1 MNPAVKPPVTGEKD
15 MSERIAH
22 RPHFEA
28 VAVLEILMLVA
39 AVAVFTQLR
48 RSTSLAHAAS
58 NAQSKPEEIG
68 FYCNLKALTTE
79 ERARHKHLTVQLK
92 QATLETKELPDGYG
106 FRLDSAKIS
115 LPDLAEWISA
125 ERKCCN
131 FFDFELELQRND
143 GPLWLKLHGKDG
155 VKAFMRQ
162 EFGVQ

>member
-1 MNPAVKPPVTGEKD
+1 MT
-15 MSERIAH
+15 ERIAH
-22 RPHFEA
+22 RLRIQATALLEVFVLVSA
-28 VAVLEILMLVA
+28 VALSS
-39 AVAVFTQLR
+39 QLLC
-48 RSTSLAHAAS
+48 STSSARAGS
-58 NAQSKPEEIG
+58 SAQSKSEEIG

-79 ERARHKHLTVQLK
+79 ERARHKQLTIQLK

-106 FRLDSAKIS
+106 FRLDNAKIS
-115 LPDLAEWISA
+115 LTDLVEWISA

-131 FFDFELELQRND
+131 FFDFEIELQRND